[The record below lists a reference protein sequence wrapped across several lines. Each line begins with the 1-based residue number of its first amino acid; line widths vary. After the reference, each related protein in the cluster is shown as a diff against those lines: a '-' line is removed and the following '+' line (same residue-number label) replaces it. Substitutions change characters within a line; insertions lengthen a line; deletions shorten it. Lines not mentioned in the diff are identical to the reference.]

1 MSDSSSQPPISKHRS
16 REARRLG
23 VSPRSPELTAGVVL
37 LTAAWVGQACLPQL
51 GLALRELVAEG
62 FQGVSSVQTTV
73 PVELSLAC
81 LRVGKEVLRIWA
93 ACWAAA
99 LLTDLVQ
106 VGFVWS
112 PVTLLP
118 HEERISPASGLARM
132 LSWQSF
138 ERSSLLSIKL
148 VIGVFAVTVV
158 GEYALRS
165 ALTASESSTHLAR
178 GVTWTSWLLACAGM
192 LCLLSGILDAW
203 LRQTRWRQ
211 ALEQTADERRRR
223 D

>member
-1 MSDSSSQPPISKHRS
+1 MSDSSPPAPISKHRLS
-16 REARRLG
+16 EARRLG
-23 VSPRSPELTAGVVL
+23 VTPRSPELTAGVML
-37 LTAAWVGQACLPQL
+37 LTAAWVGQACLPSL
-51 GLALRELVAEG
+51 GLALRELVTGG
-62 FQGVSSVQTTV
+62 FQGAGSLQTPG
-73 PVELSLAC
+73 PVELSPAG
-81 LRVGKEVLRIWA
+81 LRVAQEVVRIWG

-99 LLTDLVQ
+99 LLTDLAQ

-148 VIGVFAVTVV
+148 VCGVFAVSLV
-158 GEYALRS
+158 GEFALRS
-165 ALTASESSTHLAR
+165 ALWASESSMHLAR
-178 GVTWTSWLLACAGM
+178 GVTWTSRLLACAGT

-211 ALEQTADERRRR
+211 ALEQTEDERRRR
-223 D
+223 E